1 MTNFKGISNIKK
13 EKESEIRLETD
24 LVNQYKQA
32 TSTLFKTVSFEMDS
46 QKNKNS
52 FYYFNSISNFSNMIT
67 IEYQSNPALKAIK
80 EIELFNRNYLNKTYI
95 INRQILV
102 NLQT

>member
-1 MTNFKGISNIKK
+1 MKNILRIFKFTNDKANKIK
-13 EKESEIRLETD
+13 LETD

-52 FYYFNSISNFSNMIT
+52 FYYL
-67 IEYQSNPALKAIK
+67 EP
-80 EIELFNRNYLNKTYI
+80 
-95 INRQILV
+95 V
-102 NLQT
+102 G